1 MVGVLEVAGAV
12 GLLIPLVSSL
22 AALRLAAV
30 MVGAAM
36 TNQFLLVDMLRRD
49 DHASTNG
56 EKQ

>member
-1 MVGVLEVAGAV
+1 M
-12 GLLIPLVSSL
+12 L
-22 AALRLAAV
+22 ALMGRSKELRLSAV

>member
-12 GLLIPLVSSL
+12 GLLIPLLSSL

-36 TNQFLLVDMLRRD
+36 TNQFLLRRTRGCPWP
-49 DHASTNG
+49 SW
-56 EKQ
+56 